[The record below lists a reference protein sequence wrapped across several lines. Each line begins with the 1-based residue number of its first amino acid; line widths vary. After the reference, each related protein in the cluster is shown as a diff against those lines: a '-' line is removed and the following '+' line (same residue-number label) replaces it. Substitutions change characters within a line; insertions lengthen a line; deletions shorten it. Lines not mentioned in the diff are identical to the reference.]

1 MLKLKIDSINDSRFK
16 KLYVTFFFFIKKN
29 GINRIRVGLQKSRTF
44 KINADWKY
52 AIMNLAGRGE
62 KQ

>member
-1 MLKLKIDSINDSRFK
+1 MLL
-16 KLYVTFFFFIKKN
+16 FFIIIKKN
-29 GINRIRVGLQKSRTF
+29 GINRIRVGLQKSSTF